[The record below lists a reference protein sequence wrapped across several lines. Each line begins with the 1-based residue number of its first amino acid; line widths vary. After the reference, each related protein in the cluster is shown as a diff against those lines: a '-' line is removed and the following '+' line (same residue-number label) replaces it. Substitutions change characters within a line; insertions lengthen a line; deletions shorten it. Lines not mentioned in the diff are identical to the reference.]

1 MVITSTQKL
10 TFEEYLNY
18 QGESGVCYE
27 LYRGNL
33 IEIPTPTGIHIKICQ
48 FFVYQF
54 RCFFAAHNLPLVA
67 IVTTAVRTEEDSSR
81 IPDVVICTRSLWEQ
95 VCAQPGSAVLDFA
108 EKPLLVIEVTSQN
121 WRDDYIR
128 KRAEYDLIDIP
139 EYWIVDPNRPKI
151 RVCSRPENESS
162 YSHQEFL
169 PGQLV
174 QSVQFAEFIL
184 SVDEVLC
191 PPLVEDLIREE
202 QAQRQQLEQH
212 NQQLEQQVNLER
224 QRAQRLAQ
232 RLREMGADMDAEL

>member
-1 MVITSTQKL
+1 MTLISTQKL

-48 FFVYQF
+48 FLVYQF

-67 IVTTAVRTEEDSSR
+67 VVTTAVRTEENSSR
-81 IPDVVICTRSLWEQ
+81 IPDVVICTQSLWEQ
-95 VCAQPGSAVLDFA
+95 VCAQPGSAVLDFE

-139 EYWIVDPNRPKI
+139 EYWIVDANQPKI
-151 RVCSRPENESS
+151 RVCSRPENEGS

-169 PGQLV
+169 PG
-174 QSVQFAEFIL
+174 
-184 SVDEVLC
+184 
-191 PPLVEDLIREE
+191 
-202 QAQRQQLEQH
+202 
-212 NQQLEQQVNLER
+212 
-224 QRAQRLAQ
+224 
-232 RLREMGADMDAEL
+232 